1 MCTQPVRCTAG
12 VGGCN
17 EWTCQICK
25 HLTCARAIRIAAR
38 VQLTNELIRAACN
51 RTQPCEMAMRLLF
64 LPPLR
69 PFRRFPYRT
78 FPLHSLAFS
87 FSLAPSLVFRRPS
100 RNRDNYG
107 LAGSTKRYLRSI
119 AVILIIAEQRF
130 VHGSR
135 SGPDRGFRVAIPP
148 ERFIYSRLRSGSV
161 NINNDELQDSRLLRG
176 FCRARLPRIALMRL
190 GARNGQVNRRVPC
203 ATNCNLILHSFLALS
218 SASGASRFGK
228 SAF

>member
-64 LPPLR
+64 PPVPPFPPPEHPPPL
-69 PFRRFPYRT
+69 PRFFLLACAQP
-78 FPLHSLAFS
+78 PLPA
-87 FSLAPSLVFRRPS
+87 S

-107 LAGSTKRYLRSI
+107 CGLAGSTKCYLRPI
-119 AVILIIAEQRF
+119 AVILIIADQRF
-130 VHGSR
+130 VYGSR

-148 ERFIYSRLRSGSV
+148 GRFIHSRLRSGSV
-161 NINNDELQDSRLLRG
+161 NINNDELQDSLLRG
-176 FCRARLPRIALMRL
+176 FCRPVSL
-190 GARNGQVNRRVPC
+190 GSP
-203 ATNCNLILHSFLALS
+203 
-218 SASGASRFGK
+218 
-228 SAF
+228 